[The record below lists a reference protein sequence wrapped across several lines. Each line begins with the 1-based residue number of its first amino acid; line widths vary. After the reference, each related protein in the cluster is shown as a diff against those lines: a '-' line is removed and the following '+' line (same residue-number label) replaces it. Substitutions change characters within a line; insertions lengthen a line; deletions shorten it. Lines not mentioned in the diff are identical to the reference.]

1 MAQGPAARRGGE
13 REHTRAPRGR
23 RRATCTSKRGA
34 RAQAAAAAA
43 AAAPAA
49 RCAARG
55 AQEDRTHPHAGEGG
69 CLRVFLAPEAEGCA
83 RMYSILCLHAAPAS
97 SRSALS
103 QHARTHARWPRRKGT
118 SAAGGRPAGPVVR
131 PAGRARHAVH
141 AVCAAGRSVGLGGA
155 GARLSARLSA
165 RCSSCSGIRHSSVH
179 RWTHPSKA
187 KFLLPFSL
195 PHAQLLSPAEQATR
209 WGTPGARCW
218 QASGRQGQGC
228 AAGRGG
234 GERGA
239 ARARRVARGASREER

>member
-131 PAGRARHAVH
+131 LASRARHAVH

-155 GARLSARLSA
+155 GARLSTRLSA
-165 RCSSCSGIRHSSVH
+165 LVQLVLLRHSAFIRWPVPSSALKLCILLAPRAESCSR
-179 RWTHPSKA
+179 P
-187 KFLLPFSL
+187 
-195 PHAQLLSPAEQATR
+195 QEQATR